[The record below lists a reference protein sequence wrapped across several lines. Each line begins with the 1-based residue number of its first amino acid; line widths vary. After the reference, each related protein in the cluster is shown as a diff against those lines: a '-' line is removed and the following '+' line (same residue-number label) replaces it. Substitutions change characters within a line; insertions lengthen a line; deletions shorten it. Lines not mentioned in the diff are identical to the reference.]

1 MSTLNESQDC
11 SFRPNLS
18 ELRFFN
24 QKTLMLSEHTY
35 VHIMRGRSNDGNGGN
50 VLFVFKSFFSSNLRL
65 RGGKI
70 SIRVFW
76 LKDLK
81 YQRFG
86 RNEQSWPSL
95 RVDQGSQ
102 PPLSLWQA
110 LHLKSLFQRILRT
123 MWSSTPQ
130 STMWSSNPSSSIQ
143 MQFHPSNHFRITYA
157 FFYVH
162 HVSWNFLGRI

>member
-1 MSTLNESQDC
+1 MNI
-11 SFRPNLS
+11 
-18 ELRFFN
+18 
-24 QKTLMLSEHTY
+24 
-35 VHIMRGRSNDGNGGN
+35 HIMRGRSNDGNGGN
-50 VLFVFKSFFSSNLRL
+50 VLIVYKSFFSSNLRL

-81 YQRFG
+81 SQRFG

-110 LHLKSLFQRILRT
+110 LHLKSLFQRIIRT

-143 MQFHPSNHFRITYA
+143 MHFIEIITSEPHMPSSTHIM
-157 FFYVH
+157 
-162 HVSWNFLGRI
+162 FLGIFVGVLRILKTTLTGKIRK